1 MPSHNERLALNEAA
15 FRAGNERMHA
25 FEERA
30 EAPPEDRHMCLCEC
44 GDAECEGR
52 IWLTRAEYE
61 AIRAD
66 EMRFAVL
73 VGHVFPETERVLSEH
88 DGRYL
93 VVEKIEDVRGIVE
106 QQYGPRTRER

>member
-1 MPSHNERLALNEAA
+1 MSAASLSSSTVLARASAELASSHCGRTETSVHVQAHGLDSADLCLA
-15 FRAGNERMHA
+15 
-25 FEERA
+25 
-30 EAPPEDRHMCLCEC
+30 
-44 GDAECEGR
+44 DA
-52 IWLTRAEYE
+52 L
-61 AIRAD
+61 IRAD

-73 VGHVFPETERVLSEH
+73 VGHVFPEAERVLSEH